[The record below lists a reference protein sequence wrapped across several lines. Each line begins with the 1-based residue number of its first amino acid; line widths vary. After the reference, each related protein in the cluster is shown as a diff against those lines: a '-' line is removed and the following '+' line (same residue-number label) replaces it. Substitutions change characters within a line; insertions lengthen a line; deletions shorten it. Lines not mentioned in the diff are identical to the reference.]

1 MVASLRYVVAIV
13 IFIEL
18 IVEFWYGFHYSP
30 NYLNKLIKGIK
41 EII

>member
-1 MVASLRYVVAIV
+1 MVAFWKHVVAAV
-13 IFIEL
+13 ILIEFL
-18 IVEFWYGFHYSP
+18 VQFWYRFLYSP

>member
-1 MVASLRYVVAIV
+1 MIASWIYVVAIL

-18 IVEFWYGFHYSP
+18 IVEFWFEFLYSP

-41 EII
+41 EMI